1 MAVFKLG
8 LYMPIAVEEPTQTH
22 RDFISD
28 SNRWQAIS
36 PREDDI
42 VVTTPP
48 KSGTTWTQGILALL
62 LSGDP
67 NVDANVS
74 VNSPW
79 VDMIYRPVEDLLANI
94 EAQANRRH
102 LKSHSPL
109 NCLPYWQDVRYIT
122 VYRHPIDVHFSF
134 RSHENNIQVDIEKTS
149 VQGTERDSFHRF
161 LDIDEGHVTLK
172 SIVDHYKASLE
183 RWDRSNLLQLHYRD
197 MQRDLTETFK
207 RIAAHIAVQ
216 HPPHV
221 MDTLVDAACFE
232 KMRANAD
239 RFAPSA
245 GQGFWKSDTRFF
257 NNASSNKWEG
267 VLTDDDLVAYDAKI
281 SQLLTPSDRHWL
293 EWGDG
298 PAG

>member
-1 MAVFKLG
+1 
-8 LYMPIAVEEPTQTH
+8 MPPAAETPTH
-22 RDFISD
+22 RHQDFISD
-28 SNRWQAIS
+28 SARWQAITA
-36 PREDDI
+36 RDDDI
-42 VVTTPP
+42 IVTTPP
-48 KSGTTWTQGILALL
+48 KSGTTWVQGILALL

-67 NVDANVS
+67 KVDANVS

-79 VDMIYRPVEDLLANI
+79 VDMAFRPLEELLSNI
-94 EAQANRRH
+94 ETQVKRRH

-161 LDIDEGHVTLK
+161 LDIDDGHVTLT
-172 SIVDHYKASLE
+172 SVVDHYNSSMN
-183 RWDRSNLLQLHYRD
+183 RGDRSNLLQLHYRD
-197 MQRDLTETFK
+197 MQRDLAAVFAK
-207 RIAAHIAVQ
+207 IAAHIGVQ

-221 MDTLVDAACFE
+221 MDTLVDAARFE

-239 RFAPSA
+239 RFVPSA
-245 GQGFWKSDTRFF
+245 GRGFWKSDTGFF

-267 VLTDDDLVAYDAKI
+267 VLNAEDLAAYDAKI